1 MSELKQLN
9 RTPRFGVLLNAKY
22 KKYLHEQAV
31 KTHRSPVKY
40 IEMLLDE
47 DKKRKRND
55 DA

>member
-1 MSELKQLN
+1 MSVLKEPA
-9 RTPRFGVLLNAKY
+9 RTPRFGVALSIRY
-22 KKYLHEQAV
+22 KKYLHEQAA